1 LEIIT
6 EILVLLVFARVMGEG
21 AERIGMPATVG
32 ELVAGILLAALVAVI
47 GADMPILQHV
57 ATSEALQYIA
67 NAGIF
72 FLVLMAGIELK
83 PEEIVQHSLRS
94 FGVALGGAILPLT
107 LGFAFAWAFLPD
119 SDLKLGQA
127 MLVGIA
133 MSITALPVSVKVL
146 SDFGVL
152 RTPLGETIVAAA
164 IFDDVIGL
172 FLLAVLTAVIQTGHI
187 PDIGSFAIII
197 GKVCLFFA
205 VAIGLGVH
213 VYPRVSAHVKALK
226 ATALEFSILMAI
238 ALGYALLAEFLG
250 MHWILGAFVAGLYFE
265 PRWVGDQAYQE
276 MTLIVTGVT
285 SGFLAPLFLA
295 SIGLQVDLSVVMA
308 IPGFLGL
315 LIVIASLGKFLGA
328 GLPAAMF
335 GLNPH
340 EATVIGVGMN
350 ARGAVELVVL
360 SIAANAGLF
369 PSDNNGDPIV
379 ANLFSALVIMA
390 VVTTLV
396 TPVLL
401 RLLLSAPS
409 R

>member
-1 LEIIT
+1 LEIIA
-6 EILVLLVFARVMGEG
+6 EILIILILARVMGEG
-21 AERIGMPATVG
+21 AERMGLPATVG
-32 ELVAGILLAALVAVI
+32 ELVAGVLLAALIGVF
-47 GADMPILQHV
+47 GADIPALQHLV
-57 ATSEALQYIA
+57 TSEALEYIA

-83 PEEIVQHSLRS
+83 PEEIVQHSVRS
-94 FGVALGGAILPLT
+94 LGVALGGAIVPLT
-107 LGFAFAWAFLPD
+107 IGFAAAWVFLPE
-119 SDLKLGQA
+119 SDLKQGQA
-127 MLVGIA
+127 MLVGITMA
-133 MSITALPVSVKVL
+133 VTALPVSVKVL

-187 PDIGSFAIII
+187 PDIASFAIII

-213 VYPRVSAHVKALK
+213 VYPRFSAQIKALK

-265 PRWVGDQAYQE
+265 PRRVGDQAYRE
-276 MTLIVTGVT
+276 MMLIVTGVT

-295 SIGLQVDLSVVMA
+295 SIGLKVDLSVVMA

-315 LIVIASLGKFLGA
+315 LIIIASLGKFLGA
-328 GLPAAMF
+328 GIPAAMAGF
-335 GLNPH
+335 NRH
-340 EATVIGVGMN
+340 DAAVIGVGMN
-350 ARGAVELVVL
+350 ARGAVELIVL

-369 PSDNNGDPIV
+369 PSDNGGDPIV
-379 ANLFSALVIMA
+379 GNLFSALVIMA
-390 VVTTLV
+390 VVTTLM
-396 TPVLL
+396 TPILL